1 MKLHSFGLRER
12 RPRAREVKPLGQRQ
26 GQESGWKGRS
36 SSVLRGRE
44 LKLRSLREPPKVPQ
58 TNQLLLFPLSI
69 LFLLICFQ
77 HPTPELYQELR
88 GDLGLR

>member
-1 MKLHSFGLRER
+1 M
-12 RPRAREVKPLGQRQ
+12 
-26 GQESGWKGRS
+26 
-36 SSVLRGRE
+36 RGRE
-44 LKLRSLREPPKVPQ
+44 LKLRGLRQPPKVPQ